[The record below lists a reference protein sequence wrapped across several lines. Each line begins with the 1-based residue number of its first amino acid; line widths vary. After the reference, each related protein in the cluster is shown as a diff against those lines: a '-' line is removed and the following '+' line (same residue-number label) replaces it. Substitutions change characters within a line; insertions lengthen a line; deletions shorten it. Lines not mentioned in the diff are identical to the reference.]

1 MVSLSGEI
9 GFSEVEELERGL
21 HEALDAEGAVLV
33 DLGGVSFIASDGLG
47 ALIRTHTLTQAQ
59 GRKLILIHPQPHV
72 LDILRKTQLT
82 KLFTVCDT
90 LDEGL
95 GTLK

>member
-47 ALIRTHTLTQAQ
+47 ALIRTRTQAK
-59 GRKLILIHPQPHV
+59 GRKFLLIHPQPHI

-82 KLFTVCDT
+82 RFFTVCDT